1 MRESE
6 VHKYLVKRI
15 ESLGGEVRRVEWI
28 GRRYA
33 PDILILLPLRHAF
46 CEEKRP
52 GEEPTTGQ
60 LREHRRLRLAG
71 FEVLVI
77 DSCELVDYYFPQPN

>member
-28 GRRYA
+28 GRKNA

-52 GEEPTTGQ
+52 GKEPTSGQ
-60 LREHRRLRLAG
+60 YREHERLRAAG
-71 FEVLVI
+71 IEVLVI
-77 DSCELVDYYFPQPN
+77 DSCELVDHYFPQLN

>member
-28 GRRYA
+28 GRRNA
-33 PDILILLPLRHAF
+33 PDILILLPMRHAF
-46 CEEKRP
+46 CTARTNFAPWSRRP
-52 GEEPTTGQ
+52 
-60 LREHRRLRLAG
+60 A
-71 FEVLVI
+71 
-77 DSCELVDYYFPQPN
+77 